1 MNSDFKFFA
10 GKLTLEEYLHKWGYD
25 NMWDL
30 EQAADHFNQME
41 WYDWVVRTFDYKKE
55 EDLEYQEYLRECE
68 EVMANHVDPIYYDEN
83 GEEIPF

>member
-10 GKLTLEEYLHKWGYD
+10 GKLTLQEYLHKWGYD

-55 EDLEYQEYLRECE
+55 EDLEYQEYQRECE
-68 EVMANHVDPIYYDEN
+68 EMVDNHVNPIHYDEN
-83 GEEIPF
+83 GEEMSF